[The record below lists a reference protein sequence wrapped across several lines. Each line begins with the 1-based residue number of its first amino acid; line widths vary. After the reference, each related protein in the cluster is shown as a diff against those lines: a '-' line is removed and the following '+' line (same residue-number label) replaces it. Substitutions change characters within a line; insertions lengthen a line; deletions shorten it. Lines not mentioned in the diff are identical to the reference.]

1 LILEV
6 YLVVVATY
14 DPLIPCGPMLFI
26 ALFISIL
33 ATIAFAIET
42 GFTGQESMAGLF
54 LVIMGIFT
62 YLAWVPIG
70 LMALLTVSVIML
82 MIAIG
87 GRNKV

>member
-1 LILEV
+1 
-6 YLVVVATY
+6 
-14 DPLIPCGPMLFI
+14 MLFI
-26 ALFISIL
+26 ALFVSIL
-33 ATIAFAIET
+33 ITIAFAIET

-70 LMALLTVSVIML
+70 LMGLLTVSVIML